1 VAEKLNMLHC
11 KNCQLRHVSE
21 YFLTHHPNPY
31 IAVFQELSASPN
43 ARPVPP
49 SPIWAEIYQELI
61 DVSQAVS
68 LEPVA
73 SDDAMHRAQQ
83 RMMERYNR
91 FTAIEEQRVKLGI
104 D

>member
-1 VAEKLNMLHC
+1 
-11 KNCQLRHVSE
+11 VSE
-21 YFLTHHPNPY
+21 YFLTHHSNPY
-31 IAVFQELSASPN
+31 IALFQKLAASPN

-68 LEPVA
+68 LEPIA
-73 SDDAMHRAQQ
+73 SDTAMHRAQQ

-91 FTAIEEQRVKLGI
+91 FTAIEQERVKLGI